1 MPMKNPPHPGGF
13 VLRQCIEP
21 LGLTITQA
29 ATALGVTRT
38 TLSEL
43 VNGKRGIS
51 PEMAVRLSKVFGG
64 SAATWLTQQAHYD
77 LAQVRA
83 DRIKVRRLEIRI
95 ALWNFQNRQ
104 GTLKDMGPAFNRYI
118 GIDYSGAKTPTSSLK
133 GLRIYTAEH
142 ATTA

>member
-1 MPMKNPPHPGGF
+1 MPMRNPPHPGGV

-21 LGLTITQA
+21 LGLTITDA
-29 ATALGVTRT
+29 ASALGVTRT

-64 SAATWLTQQAHYD
+64 SAESWLVQQAQYH

-83 DRIKVRRLEIRI
+83 DRIKLRRVEWGFT
-95 ALWNFQNRQ
+95 A
-104 GTLKDMGPAFNRYI
+104 GPQ
-118 GIDYSGAKTPTSSLK
+118 
-133 GLRIYTAEH
+133 
-142 ATTA
+142 